1 MLCRGFFPLENQE
14 KNLDKNIIKE
24 AVKKAHLALK
34 LDRKIAGVK
43 FLFSEDEFEKADAK
57 KLSGKLAYC
66 VMVKAAMS
74 GKGTKASARSFGC
87 MGAAKALG
95 VVEPDEMSSSG
106 RFYQKLGLYQDLTI
120 SKNVQRNMTFCGHK
134 AYGVMVKPVDAYD
147 EEPDVV
153 LIVTTPYNGMR
164 IIQGYTHMFGYNTS
178 YKIAGNQAV
187 CSECTAFPFESNNIN
202 VSLLCSGTRFK
213 AGWGDDELVIGFPF
227 NQFLSIIKGIHA
239 TLDLTEPN
247 EKKSE
252 IEARCQKTGEAAPEI
267 HYDKNYY
274 TGLNPK

>member
-1 MLCRGFFPLENQE
+1 MDG
-14 KNLDKNIIKE
+14 NIIKE
-24 AVKKAHLALK
+24 AVKQVNLALK

-57 KLSGKLAYC
+57 KITGKLAYC

-74 GKGTKASARSFGC
+74 GKGVKASAQYFGC
-87 MGAAKALG
+87 RGAAKALG

-106 RFYQKLGLYQDLTI
+106 RFYRKLGLYQDLTT
-120 SKNVQRNMTFCGHK
+120 SKHVQRNMTFCRHK
-134 AYGVMVKPVDAYD
+134 AYGVMAKPVEAYD
-147 EEPDVV
+147 DEPDVV
-153 LIVTTPYNGMR
+153 LIVTTPYNAMR
-164 IIQGYTHMFGYNTS
+164 IIQGYTYMFGYHTS

-202 VSLLCSGTRFK
+202 VSLFCSGTRFN
-213 AGWGDDELVIGFPF
+213 AGWKDDELIIGFPF
-227 NQFLSIIKGIHA
+227 NQFLSITKGIYA

-247 EKKSE
+247 EKKAQ
-252 IEARCQKTGEAAPEI
+252 IEARFRDMGEPLPLI
-267 HYDKNYY
+267 QYDKNYY